1 PDVFEL
7 RIRGEGT
14 DRQGRA
20 RAFEKSGLIRP
31 ALLHRQTELLALDR
45 GADLP
50 SLRALALASG
60 GTVLDPEDLAV
71 PQALVQLDQT
81 GTRERVWDL
90 TWALVVI
97 MIMALIADYLIRE
110 YLSEAES

>member
-1 PDVFEL
+1 MC
-7 RIRGEGT
+7 IR
-14 DRQGRA
+14 DR
-20 RAFEKSGLIRP
+20 
-31 ALLHRQTELLALDR
+31 
-45 GADLP
+45 P

-60 GTVLDPEDLAV
+60 GTVLDPDDLAV

-90 TWALVVI
+90 TWALVVL

>member
-1 PDVFEL
+1 M
-7 RIRGEGT
+7 
-14 DRQGRA
+14 
-20 RAFEKSGLIRP
+20 
-31 ALLHRQTELLALDR
+31 
-45 GADLP
+45 
-50 SLRALALASG
+50 
-60 GTVLDPEDLAV
+60 LDPDDLAV

-90 TWALVVI
+90 TWALVVL